1 MENSQT
7 VINPSTSGIEVS
19 LEISLL
25 PDHEKL
31 VKKYRKTIKVA
42 RSTIGF
48 EYLF

>member
-31 VKKYRKTIKVA
+31 VKNTAKKLK
-42 RSTIGF
+42 
-48 EYLF
+48 LPDQP